1 MGHFTPPLFS
11 SKKINEINTLHRLL
25 WGENLRPKNAK
36 FFNEINSLCGFF
48 SLPSLLGQ
56 LRVPQHGHWRQE
68 MQPPLIY
75 RSVREQ
81 MEQLRDQARSPVKSN
96 LSPSKRDQKIV
107 DEYTSLIRSWQ
118 DQATPVQKLRLF
130 TIDELIRLAN
140 LSGRF
145 RVEASHRF
153 TGEALRRC
161 GFKQKRDWTTA
172 GRNKRYWIWS
182 TK

>member
-1 MGHFTPPLFS
+1 
-11 SKKINEINTLHRLL
+11 
-25 WGENLRPKNAK
+25 
-36 FFNEINSLCGFF
+36 
-48 SLPSLLGQ
+48 
-56 LRVPQHGHWRQE
+56 

-81 MEQLRDQARSPVKSN
+81 MERLRDQTLTTVKSN
-96 LSPSKRDQKIV
+96 LASPKKDQKIV

-118 DQATPVQKLRLF
+118 DHATPVQKLRLF

-145 RVEASHRF
+145 RVQASHRF

-161 GFKQKRDWTTA
+161 GFKQKRDWTAA

-182 TK
+182 NK